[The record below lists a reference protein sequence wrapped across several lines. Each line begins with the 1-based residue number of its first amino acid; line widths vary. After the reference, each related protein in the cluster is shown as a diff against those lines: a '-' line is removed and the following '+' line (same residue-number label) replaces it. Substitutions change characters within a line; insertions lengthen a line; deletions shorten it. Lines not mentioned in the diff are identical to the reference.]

1 MVGLFPGG
9 NPFAVMYVM
18 LVKALQAQCTP
29 EQYEDFGKRLERF
42 EICGTY
48 AQTEL
53 GHGTY
58 LRGLE
63 TRADFDPKTDEF
75 VLNTPKISSYK
86 FWPGGCKYF
95 SLHSIH
101 SNEISYLY
109 IISGSQLQ
117 LLLGDGPTVYRQQ
130 VQGTAH
136 VLHPGAR

>member
-1 MVGLFPGG
+1 MLLKENLISFRNLYDNKVMWGLTPAG
-9 NPFAVMYVM
+9 NPFGVMYVM

-29 EQYEDFGKRLERF
+29 EQYEEFGKRMEKF

-86 FWPGGCKYF
+86 FWPGGCK
-95 SLHSIH
+95 
-101 SNEISYLY
+101 
-109 IISGSQLQ
+109 
-117 LLLGDGPTVYRQQ
+117 
-130 VQGTAH
+130 
-136 VLHPGAR
+136 